1 MEVAVGSAIPMPWR
15 RELHRE
21 GEPSAAVMDT
31 QSVQGADPVGCDT
44 RGWDAHKRTG
54 GASGSC

>member
-1 MEVAVGSAIPMPWR
+1 MPWR

-31 QSVQGADPVGCDT
+31 QSVQGADPVGRDT